1 MTNMTIGI
9 PEDLYERM
17 RKHPEIK
24 WSEVARRAIRKYA
37 ERLDALDRLA
47 SSSKLKDDA
56 IDDLD
61 HKVKKGMQARYAR
74 LQK

>member
-9 PEDLYERM
+9 PEDLRERM

-37 ERLDALDRLA
+37 ERLDELDRLT
-47 SSSKLKDDA
+47 SGSRLDQED
-56 IDDLD
+56 IDDID
-61 HKVKKGMQARYAR
+61 HKIKKGLQARYSR
-74 LQK
+74 LQE